1 MECQTAQSIDGIL
14 RIALQLTGEDRRR
27 HVRPGVRVQYFF
39 RGESRNYGSEADCY
53 PSIEL
58 RPGLYRAPGL
68 LKKES
73 WFMNEAIRLF
83 PDEFSHD
90 KTTFERLTRL
100 QHYGFP
106 TRLADITQNVFV
118 ATAFACMGKD
128 PIRNP
133 RMGFVR
139 VYRVNEDRIKY
150 STGDTVTA
158 LSKLSMLAEDK
169 IDLKDLKGLAYEVKG
184 ERPGFYWRKGDPIS
198 LRLVEDIQK
207 VWCVRPVINNSR
219 INMQDGSFFLFG
231 CGNRKKP
238 LSATFSEDD
247 FYQQKAATFGIAQI
261 GVIGISARAKAAFSQ
276 AKQFLGVD
284 DQRIYPDLEQ
294 LAKTLKKEVENG

>member
-1 MECQTAQSIDGIL
+1 MECQTAQSIDDIL
-14 RIALQLTGEDRRR
+14 RAALRLTGEDRRR

-39 RGESRNYGSEADCY
+39 RGENRNYGSEYDIY

-58 RPGLYRAPGL
+58 RPALYRAPGF

-73 WFMNEAIRLF
+73 WFLNEAIRLF
-83 PDEFSHD
+83 PDEFAHD

-106 TRLADITQNVFV
+106 TRLADITQNLFV
-118 ATAFACMGKD
+118 ATAFACMERD
-128 PIRNP
+128 PMCNS

-158 LSKLSMLAEDK
+158 LSKLSMLAEGK
-169 IDLKDLKGLAYEVKG
+169 INLKDLEGLAYEVKG
-184 ERPGFYWRKGDPIS
+184 ERPGFYWRKGDQIS
-198 LRLVEDIQK
+198 QRLVEDIQK
-207 VWCVRPVINNSR
+207 VWCVRPVINNGR

-231 CGNRKKP
+231 CGNGKKS

-247 FYQQKAATFGIAQI
+247 FYKQKAATFGIAQI
-261 GVIGISARAKAAFSQ
+261 GVIGIPARVKNSFSQ
-276 AKQFLGVD
+276 VKQFLGVD